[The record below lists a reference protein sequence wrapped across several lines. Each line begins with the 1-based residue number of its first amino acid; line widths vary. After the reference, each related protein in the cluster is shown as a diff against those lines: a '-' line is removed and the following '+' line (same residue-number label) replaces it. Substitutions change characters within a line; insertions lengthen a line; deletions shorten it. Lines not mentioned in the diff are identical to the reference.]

1 MCALCVYLRSSTF
14 ARPPGCAQPTLVW
27 GFLRE
32 RDRTRGFTPAC
43 NRPLMAPMPYKKS
56 HSSINDKKSWHVFK
70 PENVARVLRD
80 EAAHEADEAQ
90 KFEREQEKAR
100 AHRLSLL
107 RARARGGGGGGGGGG
122 GEAPAAGAATSDT
135 AAQYAPLR
143 NVDEQ
148 ANTLPSSSHLPAE
161 QPPHSVP
168 DDRFRLGGV
177 RSDMPWYARAP
188 VEREPAT
195 HAPPSRSHYVPDESL
210 RLGGARSGEPWYAR
224 TPLER
229 ETGAPASAL
238 PLLKPGEI
246 APHPDGK
253 RSSGHR
259 HRHRRRR
266 HESSTEDRRSGIKR
280 RRRSSHKED
289 ETDM

>member
-1 MCALCVYLRSSTF
+1 MSSREICVPCVYLRSSTF

-168 DDRFRLGGV
+168 DDRFRLGG
-177 RSDMPWYARAP
+177 
-188 VEREPAT
+188 
-195 HAPPSRSHYVPDESL
+195 
-210 RLGGARSGEPWYAR
+210 ARSGEPWYAR

-246 APHPDGK
+246 APRPDGK